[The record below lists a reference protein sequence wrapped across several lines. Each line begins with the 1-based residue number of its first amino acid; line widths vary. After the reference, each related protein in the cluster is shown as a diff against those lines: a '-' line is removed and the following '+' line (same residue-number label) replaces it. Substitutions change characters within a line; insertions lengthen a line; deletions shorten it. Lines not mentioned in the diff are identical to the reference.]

1 MSVTKGRRII
11 SSRRRGTCCPVA
23 KGQGRGF
30 VDVASCHAQ
39 EAFCVGGRDT
49 QFLQRADIGVL
60 RYDVGVGVGVGVEAV
75 GSAHGGRH
83 GGRHRPILRCGS
95 VFRGFCA
102 ATFYY

>member
-1 MSVTKGRRII
+1 MSVTKGRRIV
-11 SSRRRGTCCPVA
+11 SSRRRGICCPVA

-49 QFLQRADIGVL
+49 QFLQLADIGVL
-60 RYDVGVGVGVGVEAV
+60 RYDVGVRVGVEAV
-75 GSAHGGRH
+75 GSAHD
-83 GGRHRPILRCGS
+83 GRHRPILRCGS